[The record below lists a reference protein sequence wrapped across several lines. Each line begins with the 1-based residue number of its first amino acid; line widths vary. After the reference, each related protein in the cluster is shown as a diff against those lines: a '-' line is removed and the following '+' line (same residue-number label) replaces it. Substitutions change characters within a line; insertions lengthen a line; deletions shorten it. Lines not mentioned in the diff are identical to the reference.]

1 MDVFGPLVRE
11 CRSRDSSSCV
21 SHRLWRWSVHRR
33 LFKTKNTLH
42 SLFTFV
48 DVSSAS
54 LSVPISQKKCA
65 SFLLWKH
72 AVMHMVWCSLRW
84 AFRLCATAHESL
96 TVSPSSLLRLGDRPS
111 SPRWTTKRR
120 VSCSALVLFSEMCR
134 MEYAS
139 SNLCLSCTVLFCTW
153 NKEVDH
159 LSPRDWSPYGCSF
172 PPGEGCRRCGGL
184 GVRSRWSPL
193 PFASFLVIVAIVCSE
208 EHVAPL
214 EHEPCA
220 VCSLQSPC
228 LPSSV
233 PSTGTTGMASSS
245 ESRPLSVGAM
255 SVSSCRSSR
264 MSVTSACNVASR
276 LGSFR
281 RTWSE

>member
-1 MDVFGPLVRE
+1 MPI
-11 CRSRDSSSCV
+11 SRLLLLCV
-21 SHRLWRWSVHRR
+21 SSTLAMVSAPTTIQNKKHLAFIVHIRR
-33 LFKTKNTLH
+33 RVKCLL
-42 SLFTFV
+42 
-48 DVSSAS
+48 VSAN
-54 LSVPISQKKCA
+54 ISKKCA

-96 TVSPSSLLRLGDRPS
+96 TGSPSSLLRLGDRPS

-184 GVRSRWSPL
+184 GVRSRWSPV
-193 PFASFLVIVAIVCSE
+193 PFASFLVI
-208 EHVAPL
+208 
-214 EHEPCA
+214 
-220 VCSLQSPC
+220 
-228 LPSSV
+228 
-233 PSTGTTGMASSS
+233 
-245 ESRPLSVGAM
+245 GAT
-255 SVSSCRSSR
+255 V
-264 MSVTSACNVASR
+264 
-276 LGSFR
+276 L
-281 RTWSE
+281 